1 MILRSSQVF
10 QVCLNDPACTK
21 RVFTVCEKEF
31 VPKIVFVVSS
41 AMVERR
47 RQLALWS
54 RTAFWFV
61 VLCVAVV
68 VIPFEEEQEQGRQ
81 RFELDQNDGIFNA
94 SFENQLESGPVSP
107 VFLREAVMMV
117 QSGLKTLKS
126 RTNTQW
132 NATTSR
138 FGWETVVSGS

>member
-1 MILRSSQVF
+1 MRNGQRH
-10 QVCLNDPACTK
+10 C
-21 RVFTVCEKEF
+21 
-31 VPKIVFVVSS
+31 VVGPSL
-41 AMVERR
+41 RR
-47 RQLALWS
+47 RRTDRMLECEYPPLQSPFLSLS
-54 RTAFWFV
+54 FPPSISLSLFPSLSFRTAFWFV